1 MGVRCN
7 VPGGTV
13 LRTCISRAVLMSARV
28 LLPLSTGYRQY
39 WKRCYPAFTG
49 STLTNSTVLSSW
61 PIPPSAKPPSLTV
74 PDTGR
79 AAHRS
84 LQTRRETS
92 HIPDTARQTS
102 PASKRRAD
110 GKSGWARFYIYVNK
124 VHFSCHPKYILPADS
139 ACPDL
144 SEESCAEPQ

>member
-1 MGVRCN
+1 MQRSWRDCAEDKAC
-7 VPGGTV
+7 
-13 LRTCISRAVLMSARV
+13 TCIPRAVPMSARV
-28 LLPLSTGYRQY
+28 RLPLSTGYRQY

-49 STLTNSTVLSSW
+49 STLTNSTVLSSRA
-61 PIPPSAKPPSLTV
+61 IPPSAKPPSLTV

-84 LQTRRETS
+84 LRTQRETS

-110 GKSGWARFYIYVNK
+110 GKSGWAHFYIYVNK
-124 VHFSCHPKYILPADS
+124 KSPLQLP
-139 ACPDL
+139 
-144 SEESCAEPQ
+144 PQKCSRC